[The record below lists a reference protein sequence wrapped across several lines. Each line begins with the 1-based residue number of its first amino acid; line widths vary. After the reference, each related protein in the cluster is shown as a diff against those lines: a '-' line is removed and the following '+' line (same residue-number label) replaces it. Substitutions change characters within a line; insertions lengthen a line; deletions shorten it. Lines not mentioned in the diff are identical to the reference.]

1 MINKETNMNKTFE
14 TEVLACV
21 KNVTDVPA
29 HFFNGTMFLETG
41 NSDVA
46 LNVYN
51 YLYENVTKGL
61 IFGKVGQYET
71 SYDFI

>member
-29 HFFNGTMFLETG
+29 YFFNGTMFLETG